1 MEMKKVYEEMLTYF
15 KNATEADLKDDLM
28 FLDSLEK
35 TDVLAHD
42 YVNLLNRKIE
52 ANPTLRGGLKQ
63 NIECS
68 VDCNNFIIAEEL
80 YLAA

>member
-1 MEMKKVYEEMLTYF
+1 MEMKQVYEEMLSYF
-15 KNATEADLKDDLM
+15 KNATKADLKEDLM

-35 TDVLAHD
+35 TDVFAHD

-52 ANPTLRGGLKQ
+52 ATPTLRGGLKQ

-68 VDCNNFIIAEEL
+68 VDSNNYKIAEEL